1 MNICIKYCCA
11 IFTHRLTI
19 VDATLINAASSTKN
33 EQKERDPEMHSTKK
47 GDQYYF
53 GMKCHI
59 GVDAVSGYVHT
70 LETTA
75 ANVHDIVITHKLIR
89 DDDTVVYGDSGYI
102 GIEKREEIA
111 NNERLSQIDYRIN
124 RRFNSVQK
132 IPAPYPNWEKDIE
145 KRKSSI
151 RSKVEHPFLIVK
163 RFFGYNKAI
172 YKGLMKN
179 TNRLYA
185 LFASANV
192 LMFARS
198 GRMRCMS

>member
-1 MNICIKYCCA
+1 MNTRYLRFFYFA
-11 IFTHRLTI
+11 IWGLL
-19 VDATLINAASSTKN
+19 D
-33 EQKERDPEMHSTKK
+33 
-47 GDQYYF
+47 
-53 GMKCHI
+53 
-59 GVDAVSGYVHT
+59 GY
-70 LETTA
+70 
-75 ANVHDIVITHKLIR
+75 
-89 DDDTVVYGDSGYI
+89 
-102 GIEKREEIA
+102 EEIA

-198 GRMRCMS
+198 GRMRCIS